1 VLKLLMGQGLP
12 IQVVPIAVRARA
24 VPAASAPAPDTMFAR
39 FPHLAD
45 RLAAL
50 TVGGLPLFS
59 PDGHFNPE
67 LDRNRPATDDDLEP
81 RRPRRRRA
89 A

>member
-1 VLKLLMGQGLP
+1 VLKLLLGQGLSLQMNP
-12 IQVVPIAVRARA
+12 RTVRPRG
-24 VPAASAPAPDTMFAR
+24 APAPDTMFSR

-67 LDRNRPATDDDLEP
+67 LDRNRPMSDDDLEP